1 MKKHAKTLKILM
13 FLAAA
18 VLFSLLC
25 WLLWA
30 FVPRS
35 SVRYSL
41 LAVTGGIFVLAGLWI
56 WFQQRQIFHFADEIC
71 DTLDALISGRQPEV
85 ERPYEDSVTAKVQ
98 GKLLQYYDIMNE
110 GKVQSQRD
118 KQTIQE
124 LVSDISHQVKT
135 PIANIQMFTGILQ
148 QHQLTEEKRAEFLET
163 MASQINKLDFL
174 MQSLIKMSRLE
185 TGTFVLHM
193 EEAPL
198 DKTIAQAISS
208 VWAKADRKNIQ
219 LSVDCAPSVT
229 VQHDPKWTAEALGN
243 ILDNGVKYTPE
254 GGSISVSVR
263 PWQFYEHIPAAQEMI
278 DAYTKTVDTSLPVT
292 SRKTMAE
299 QYEAE
304 TRASAVMGNTISVII
319 ALVGVLNFINSMVT
333 AIVSRKKEFAMIQSV
348 GMTKRQLRKMLICEG
363 LDYAAITLIVS
374 YLVSTLAVGI
384 GVRAITANEFSTFH
398 FTLMPLMICTPILLA
413 FAVLIP
419 FLCFK
424 NLEKQSIVERLRTE

>member
-1 MKKHAKTLKILM
+1 MKKHAKALKILM
-13 FLAAA
+13 VLAAA

-41 LAVTGGIFVLAGLWI
+41 LAVTGGIFILAVLWI
-56 WFQQRQIFHFADEIC
+56 WFWRRQIFHFADEIC
-71 DTLDALISGRQPEV
+71 GTLDALISGRQPEV
-85 ERPYEDSVTAKVQ
+85 EQPYEDSVTARVQ

-135 PIANIQMFTGILQ
+135 PVANLQMFTGILK

-198 DKTIAQAISS
+198 DKTIAQAIST
-208 VWAKADRKNIQ
+208 VWAKADKKNIR
-219 LSVDCAPSVT
+219 LSADCAPSVT

-263 PWQFYEHIPAAQEMI
+263 PWQFYTRIDISDTGIGIHEEHYHDVFQRFYRAQET
-278 DAYTKTVDTSLPVT
+278 A
-292 SRKTMAE
+292 AE
-299 QYEAE
+299 EGVGLGLYLANGII
-304 TRASAVMGNTISVII
+304 TRQKGYISVKSNY
-319 ALVGVLNFINSMVT
+319 GKGTTF
-333 AIVSRKKEFAMIQSV
+333 SV
-348 GMTKRQLRKMLICEG
+348 
-363 LDYAAITLIVS
+363 
-374 YLVSTLAVGI
+374 YLLS
-384 GVRAITANEFSTFH
+384 
-398 FTLMPLMICTPILLA
+398 
-413 FAVLIP
+413 
-419 FLCFK
+419 
-424 NLEKQSIVERLRTE
+424 

>member
-13 FLAAA
+13 VLAAG
-18 VLFSLLC
+18 VLFFLLC

-35 SVRYSL
+35 GVRYSL

-135 PIANIQMFTGILQ
+135 PVANIQMFTGILK

-163 MASQINKLDFL
+163 MTSQINKLDFL

-193 EEAPL
+193 EVAPL
-198 DKTIAQAISS
+198 DKTIAQAIST
-208 VWAKADRKNIQ
+208 VWAKADKKNIR
-219 LSVDCAPSVT
+219 LSADCAPSVT
-229 VQHDPKWTAEALGN
+229 ARHDPKWTAEALGN
-243 ILDNGVKYTPE
+243 ILDNGE
-254 GGSISVSVR
+254 IG
-263 PWQFYEHIPAAQEMI
+263 
-278 DAYTKTVDTSLPVT
+278 
-292 SRKTMAE
+292 
-299 QYEAE
+299 
-304 TRASAVMGNTISVII
+304 RAHV
-319 ALVGVLNFINSMVT
+319 
-333 AIVSRKKEFAMIQSV
+333 
-348 GMTKRQLRKMLICEG
+348 
-363 LDYAAITLIVS
+363 
-374 YLVSTLAVGI
+374 
-384 GVRAITANEFSTFH
+384 
-398 FTLMPLMICTPILLA
+398 
-413 FAVLIP
+413 
-419 FLCFK
+419 
-424 NLEKQSIVERLRTE
+424 

>member
-13 FLAAA
+13 VLAAA
-18 VLFSLLC
+18 LLFSLLC

-35 SVRYSL
+35 SVRYSV
-41 LAVTGGIFVLAGLWI
+41 LAVAGGIFVLAGLWI
-56 WFQQRQIFHFADEIC
+56 WFQQTQIFHFADEIC

-148 QHQLTEEKRAEFLET
+148 QHQLTEEKRGEFLET

-193 EEAPL
+193 EEALL
-198 DKTIAQAISS
+198 DKTIAQAIST
-208 VWAKADRKNIQ
+208 VWAKADKKNIQ
-219 LSVDCAPSVT
+219 LWVDCAPSVT

-263 PWQFYEHIPAAQEMI
+263 PWQFYTRIDITDTGIGIHEEHYHDVFQRFYRAQETAAEEGVGLGLYLANGI
-278 DAYTKTVDTSLPVT
+278 VT
-292 SRKTMAE
+292 RQKG
-299 QYEAE
+299 Y
-304 TRASAVMGNTISVII
+304 ISVKSNY
-319 ALVGVLNFINSMVT
+319 GEGTTF
-333 AIVSRKKEFAMIQSV
+333 SV
-348 GMTKRQLRKMLICEG
+348 
-363 LDYAAITLIVS
+363 
-374 YLVSTLAVGI
+374 YLLS
-384 GVRAITANEFSTFH
+384 
-398 FTLMPLMICTPILLA
+398 
-413 FAVLIP
+413 
-419 FLCFK
+419 
-424 NLEKQSIVERLRTE
+424 

>member
-1 MKKHAKTLKILM
+1 M

-193 EEAPL
+193 EEVLWIRLLRRQSAAYGRKQIEKISSCRWTAHHRSLCSMTPSG
-198 DKTIAQAISS
+198 QRRPWAIS
-208 VWAKADRKNIQ
+208 
-219 LSVDCAPSVT
+219 
-229 VQHDPKWTAEALGN
+229 WTTG
-243 ILDNGVKYTPE
+243 
-254 GGSISVSVR
+254 
-263 PWQFYEHIPAAQEMI
+263 
-278 DAYTKTVDTSLPVT
+278 
-292 SRKTMAE
+292 
-299 QYEAE
+299 
-304 TRASAVMGNTISVII
+304 
-319 ALVGVLNFINSMVT
+319 
-333 AIVSRKKEFAMIQSV
+333 
-348 GMTKRQLRKMLICEG
+348 
-363 LDYAAITLIVS
+363 
-374 YLVSTLAVGI
+374 
-384 GVRAITANEFSTFH
+384 
-398 FTLMPLMICTPILLA
+398 
-413 FAVLIP
+413 
-419 FLCFK
+419 
-424 NLEKQSIVERLRTE
+424 